1 VTIDPEQD
9 VGVSWARY
17 EGRALGD
24 TDLPEGA
31 LLAELEDYIRVHHPN
46 LTDVRLELVTATEES
61 DTPARPTRR
70 WYEVTYLADDGE
82 GY

>member
-1 VTIDPEQD
+1 M
-9 VGVSWARY
+9 SWARY

-24 TDLPEGA
+24 TTLADDA
-31 LLAELEDYIRVHHPN
+31 LLAELEDYIRVHNPN
-46 LTDVRLELVTATEES
+46 LTDVRLELVTATEEA
-61 DTPARPTRR
+61 DTPARPSRR

>member
-1 VTIDPEQD
+1 M
-9 VGVSWARY
+9 SWARY
-17 EGRALGD
+17 EGRALGH
-24 TDLPEGA
+24 TTLAEGA
-31 LLAELEDYIRVHHPN
+31 LLAELEDYIRVHNPN

-61 DTPARPTRR
+61 DTPSRMSGR